1 MSNDLILNVLAV
13 LNKQL
18 SKKQLKSDLK
28 SMDNSLYVKVI
39 AKLATAL
46 SKQQLEKDLKKLNDL
61 YVQIGANVKVGK
73 NAKTQLQD
81 RIKELQKSLSE
92 LEINMKLPK
101 TKVFSEVDSVR
112 RKIQAKANKAPVE
125 FNVEF
130 KRNKAITDIERLG
143 KRFSRLFTNVAAK
156 QKYENILM
164 SAYSISDEAQLKSVR
179 NQMAAFTSELKA
191 NGLASQSLGDKWR
204 NLLDRSKNLLSAA
217 SIVTTIFTQVKQ
229 AVSTV
234 LQLDTAMTNLY
245 KVQEDIIS
253 RDQFSGLLTKWNKLA
268 QNLAVTTESLI
279 NSAAEWSKNGF
290 NLDMS
295 EQLAQI
301 TAIFEKTAEI
311 SNQKA
316 SSTLVSTTQV
326 FTEIDD
332 LGADDY
338 VKRVEA
344 VGNKINAIGN
354 KYSISSE
361 GIADGLQN
369 TSMALKVA
377 GNDLNETIA
386 LITATNKVFQ
396 SPEEGADML
405 KVASMRL
412 RGQVDALKEMG
423 EDAKGVSADITKIQQ
438 QIYELTGNKVN
449 IFEDEN
455 TLKSTYQMILEIGEV
470 FDSLDDRS
478 QADLLEKMFGKQ
490 RASAGA
496 ALLLNYEELEKI
508 KNDSMNAAN
517 SMAEEY
523 SKYMESAEAHL
534 TIFKEKL
541 VETYSM
547 FMSGDMI
554 KYTAD
559 LGSGIL
565 DLVNSTDLLRHG
577 ILAVLALKIG
587 RGVTAAGA
595 AIATTAKQM
604 NTLGSALQQI
614 KSLPLDDVLREKKL
628 KEVGEAT
635 QKLTEKN
642 LKLLLSQKKLKDSD
656 KIMIL
661 NKHNLTDE
669 EAKAKLQ
676 KMGLT
681 TATNDQS
688 AANVKEAAT
697 TNLLKGAMG
706 SLKASVIG
714 VWTSIKVAFMS
725 NPIGFI
731 LTGITTIISVA
742 TTAISNNNQKIEEM
756 RQKAKEAA
764 DEANTIGDEIAELAN
779 KYISLSEA
787 VKTDASAKEDLMT
800 TQTELLKKLGLEGE
814 GIDDL

>member
-496 ALLLNYEELEKI
+496 ELLLLSEELEKI
-508 KNDSMNAAN
+508 KNDSMNAAI

-523 SKYMESAEAHL
+523 SKFLESA
-534 TIFKEKL
+534 
-541 VETYSM
+541 
-547 FMSGDMI
+547 
-554 KYTAD
+554 
-559 LGSGIL
+559 
-565 DLVNSTDLLRHG
+565 
-577 ILAVLALKIG
+577 
-587 RGVTAAGA
+587 
-595 AIATTAKQM
+595 
-604 NTLGSALQQI
+604 
-614 KSLPLDDVLREKKL
+614 
-628 KEVGEAT
+628 
-635 QKLTEKN
+635 
-642 LKLLLSQKKLKDSD
+642 
-656 KIMIL
+656 
-661 NKHNLTDE
+661 
-669 EAKAKLQ
+669 
-676 KMGLT
+676 
-681 TATNDQS
+681 
-688 AANVKEAAT
+688 
-697 TNLLKGAMG
+697 
-706 SLKASVIG
+706 
-714 VWTSIKVAFMS
+714 
-725 NPIGFI
+725 
-731 LTGITTIISVA
+731 
-742 TTAISNNNQKIEEM
+742 
-756 RQKAKEAA
+756 
-764 DEANTIGDEIAELAN
+764 
-779 KYISLSEA
+779 
-787 VKTDASAKEDLMT
+787 
-800 TQTELLKKLGLEGE
+800 
-814 GIDDL
+814 

>member
-405 KVASMRL
+405 KVASIRL